1 MWSWKLLQI
10 GFPPAAWRAGNA
22 ARAHAGD
29 LRNDAFPDYGRAHR
43 RIELS

>member
-1 MWSWKLLQI
+1 MWSARYKLVS
-10 GFPPAAWRAGNA
+10 PPPWPGNA

-43 RIELS
+43 RVELS